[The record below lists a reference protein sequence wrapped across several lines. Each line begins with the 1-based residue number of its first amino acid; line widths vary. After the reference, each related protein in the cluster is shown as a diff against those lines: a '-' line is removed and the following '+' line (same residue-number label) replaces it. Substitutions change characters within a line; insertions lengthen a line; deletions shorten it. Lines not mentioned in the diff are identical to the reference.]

1 MPHIKYSDL
10 QVKKFFADFFNYFKT
25 STFTKFGQF
34 LPTEAQL
41 KNFDAEELS
50 DIYSGIADNFAH
62 AKNSKSDPIT
72 TLLSIRDSKL
82 IADKDKKIFE
92 QTVQNSKPEEVTF
105 FLDAFAFPDPGKK
118 IEANIQEVK
127 SYSERKTHSLK
138 TFSDSLNMLNAR
150 KERTNFFGRKVKNSD
165 EFTAVMD
172 ALEKLN
178 NAPYNDNNEEVE
190 NAKKACEAYIASH
203 KNPLSTIGRERLQI
217 IKSLD
222 DRLSLSMEEVKEV
235 EEAKKTWTRDDVSV
249 DPQRVD
255 KYAKM
260 IMLTNDVR
268 LENIMD
274 TSKDQTYANACLQ
287 ASNLLKDA
295 YLKNDT
301 KELDALKEKC
311 AFALSK
317 SIDSFEGKVILDKG
331 ETIDFENKG
340 KDFFNGMISSL
351 KEEGYSNSN
360 KLQELS
366 AKVTTINA
374 NTWNNDYGEF
384 LREEGKATLN
394 RLESIF
400 SNDENLKNK
409 AQNFLFSSENSLTSV
424 QFRLSCD
431 PDPKYT
437 EKEQKADVGRMIAYS
452 ILRHEIYSPNP
463 NKDVI
468 GNILSNP
475 DGTLEGLAG
484 TDFGQAY
491 VGNTK
496 KLQELANMETTEIYK
511 SAREQSGS
519 IRSGYFTAISGEN
532 QKAHEAKVEADKKAE
547 NERKRA
553 EQEILDYKKLKEE
566 QEKAEYDL
574 KTAEAVNKW
583 GENNLGKEN
592 KVTKTMSEH
601 VKNRK
606 KELDMIYE
614 KNKDKIKTSND
625 FEKSG
630 F

>member
-34 LPTEAQL
+34 LPTEEQL
-41 KNFDAEELS
+41 KDFDAEELS

-82 IADKDKKIFE
+82 IADEDKKTFE
-92 QTVQNSKPEEVTF
+92 QTVQKSKPEEVTF

-203 KNPLSTIGRERLQI
+203 KNPLSTIGRDRLNIINTLNERL
-217 IKSLD
+217 K
-222 DRLSLSMEEVKEV
+222 LSMEEVNEM

-268 LENIMD
+268 LENILD

-340 KDFFNGMISSL
+340 KD
-351 KEEGYSNSN
+351 
-360 KLQELS
+360 
-366 AKVTTINA
+366 
-374 NTWNNDYGEF
+374 W
-384 LREEGKATLN
+384 
-394 RLESIF
+394 
-400 SNDENLKNK
+400 
-409 AQNFLFSSENSLTSV
+409 
-424 QFRLSCD
+424 
-431 PDPKYT
+431 
-437 EKEQKADVGRMIAYS
+437 
-452 ILRHEIYSPNP
+452 
-463 NKDVI
+463 
-468 GNILSNP
+468 
-475 DGTLEGLAG
+475 
-484 TDFGQAY
+484 
-491 VGNTK
+491 
-496 KLQELANMETTEIYK
+496 
-511 SAREQSGS
+511 
-519 IRSGYFTAISGEN
+519 
-532 QKAHEAKVEADKKAE
+532 
-547 NERKRA
+547 
-553 EQEILDYKKLKEE
+553 
-566 QEKAEYDL
+566 
-574 KTAEAVNKW
+574 
-583 GENNLGKEN
+583 
-592 KVTKTMSEH
+592 
-601 VKNRK
+601 
-606 KELDMIYE
+606 
-614 KNKDKIKTSND
+614 
-625 FEKSG
+625 
-630 F
+630 

>member
-1 MPHIKYSDL
+1 MPHIKYSDS
-10 QVKKFFADFFNYFKT
+10 QVRKSLVDYFQFLRERF
-25 STFTKFGQF
+25 SKFGQF
-34 LPTEAQL
+34 LPTEEYL
-41 KNFDAEELS
+41 NTFDTDELS
-50 DIYSGIADNFAH
+50 ELYSNIMEKNALTSDDIPEQNKDRIKSFMNSNLIPENKKEAF
-62 AKNSKSDPIT
+62 KNEINNS
-72 TLLSIRDSKL
+72 
-82 IADKDKKIFE
+82 
-92 QTVQNSKPEEVTF
+92 TVEECNLFLRGMTF
-105 FLDAFAFPDPGKK
+105 GEAPH
-118 IEANIQEVK
+118 IE
-127 SYSERKTHSLK
+127 ERKEMQLHAETK
-138 TFSDSLNMLNAR
+138 KNTEKCFKDSLNMLNAR

-172 ALEKLN
+172 ALEKLH
-178 NAPYNDNNEEVE
+178 NAPYDDNNEEIA
-190 NAKKACEAYIASH
+190 NAKKACEAYISTH
-203 KNPLSTIGRERLQI
+203 KHPLSTIGRERLQI

-222 DRLSLSMEEVKEV
+222 DRLSLSMEEVNEF

-260 IMLTNDVR
+260 IMLTNDIS

-340 KDFFNGMISSL
+340 KAFFNGMISSL

-384 LREEGKATLN
+384 LRVEGEATLN

-400 SNDENLKNK
+400 SNDETLKNK

-437 EKEQKADVGRMIAYS
+437 EEEQKADVGRMIAYS

-475 DGTLEGLAG
+475 DGTLEVLAG
-484 TDFGQAY
+484 TDFGQTY

-519 IRSGYFTAISGEN
+519 IRSGYFTAISGGN
-532 QKAHEAKVEADKKAE
+532 QEAHEAKVEADKKAE

-574 KTAEAVNKW
+574 KNAESAHKWSKNTLGEDNKI
-583 GENNLGKEN
+583 
-592 KVTKTMSEH
+592 TKTMSEH

-614 KNKDKIKTSND
+614 KNKDKIKPSSD

>member
-1 MPHIKYSDL
+1 MPHIKYSDS
-10 QVKKFFADFFNYFKT
+10 QVRKSLVDYFQFLRERF
-25 STFTKFGQF
+25 SKFGQF
-34 LPTEAQL
+34 LPTEEYL
-41 KNFDAEELS
+41 NTFDTDELS
-50 DIYSGIADNFAH
+50 ELYSNIMEKNALTSDDIPEQNKDRIKSFMNSNLIPENKKEAF
-62 AKNSKSDPIT
+62 KNEINNS
-72 TLLSIRDSKL
+72 
-82 IADKDKKIFE
+82 
-92 QTVQNSKPEEVTF
+92 TVEECNLFLRGMTF
-105 FLDAFAFPDPGKK
+105 GEAPH
-118 IEANIQEVK
+118 IE
-127 SYSERKTHSLK
+127 ERKEMQLHAETK
-138 TFSDSLNMLNAR
+138 KNAEKCFKDSLNMLNAR

-178 NAPYNDNNEEVE
+178 NAPYDDNNEEIA
-190 NAKKACEAYIASH
+190 NAKKACEAYISTH
-203 KNPLSTIGRERLQI
+203 KHPLSTIGRDRLNIINTLNERL
-217 IKSLD
+217 K
-222 DRLSLSMEEVKEV
+222 LSMEEVNEFEK
-235 EEAKKTWTRDDVSV
+235 AKKTWTRDDVSV

-340 KDFFNGMISSL
+340 KAFFNGMISSL
-351 KEEGYSNSN
+351 KEEDYSNSN

-384 LREEGKATLN
+384 LRVEGEATLN

-437 EKEQKADVGRMIAYS
+437 EEEQKADVGRMIAYS

-475 DGTLEGLAG
+475 DGTLEVLAG
-484 TDFGQAY
+484 TDFGQTY

-519 IRSGYFTAISGEN
+519 IRSGYFTAISGGN
-532 QKAHEAKVEADKKAE
+532 QEAHEAKVEADKKAE

-574 KTAEAVNKW
+574 KNAESAHKWSKNTLGEDNKI
-583 GENNLGKEN
+583 
-592 KVTKTMSEH
+592 TKTMSEH

-614 KNKDKIKTSND
+614 KNKDKIKPSSD
-625 FEKSG
+625 FEKGG